1 MVAVLRTASRRT
13 EGQRKERHQGK
24 KLTTARDIY
33 QLVVGEIGISPHEF
47 LYELSY
53 WEVLRII
60 RGYRRR
66 GRLRDQLIAE
76 AVFAA
81 MHTMRDSKGKTV
93 KDFFPM
99 LFEDPDDD
107 DREPADITDEE
118 IAELQAE
125 MDAWN
130 MANRTEPAK

>member
-1 MVAVLRTASRRT
+1 M
-13 EGQRKERHQGK
+13 
-24 KLTTARDIY
+24 
-33 QLVVGEIGISPHEF
+33 GEIGRDRHEF
-47 LYELSY
+47 LYEMTY

-107 DREPADITDEE
+107 EHNNDITDQEMAYLESEE
-118 IAELQAE
+118 QSYAQYLMHEFNGQHKQ
-125 MDAWN
+125 
-130 MANRTEPAK
+130 PAPPQQ

>member
-1 MVAVLRTASRRT
+1 M
-13 EGQRKERHQGK
+13 
-24 KLTTARDIY
+24 
-33 QLVVGEIGISPHEF
+33 GEIGISPHEF

-107 DREPADITDEE
+107 DREPAEPLSEE
-118 IAELQAE
+118 EHQYEQELMQQ
-125 MDAWN
+125 WN
-130 MANRTEPAK
+130 MGGKQ

>member
-1 MVAVLRTASRRT
+1 M
-13 EGQRKERHQGK
+13 
-24 KLTTARDIY
+24 
-33 QLVVGEIGISPHEF
+33 GEIGIPRHEF

-60 RGYRRR
+60 RGYRKRD
-66 GRLRDQLIAE
+66 RLTHQLIAE

-118 IAELQAE
+118 IQQLQAE

-130 MANRTEPAK
+130 SAHQAPAEPQPEQSESTTR

>member
-1 MVAVLRTASRRT
+1 M
-13 EGQRKERHQGK
+13 
-24 KLTTARDIY
+24 
-33 QLVVGEIGISPHEF
+33 GEIGISPHEF

-66 GRLRDQLIAE
+66 GRLRDQLIAN

-81 MHTMRDSKGKTV
+81 MYAMRDAKGMTPARL
-93 KDFFPM
+93 FPM

-107 DREPADITDEE
+107 IDNEITDEE
-118 IAELQAE
+118 IAFFESEERAYAQNL
-125 MDAWN
+125 MDNFNGQQHPAPPKESSPEPEQPQP
-130 MANRTEPAK
+130 AEPAK

>member
-1 MVAVLRTASRRT
+1 M
-13 EGQRKERHQGK
+13 
-24 KLTTARDIY
+24 
-33 QLVVGEIGISPHEF
+33 GEIGIPRHEF
-47 LYELSY
+47 LYEIQY

-107 DREPADITDEE
+107 DREPAEPLSEEDYAYEQALMDNFNFGTVQPTAQHTKAPDES
-118 IAELQAE
+118 
-125 MDAWN
+125 
-130 MANRTEPAK
+130 

>member
-1 MVAVLRTASRRT
+1 M
-13 EGQRKERHQGK
+13 
-24 KLTTARDIY
+24 
-33 QLVVGEIGISPHEF
+33 GEIGISPHEF

-107 DREPADITDEE
+107 DREPADISDEE

-130 MANRTEPAK
+130 MSNHTEPAK

>member
-1 MVAVLRTASRRT
+1 M
-13 EGQRKERHQGK
+13 
-24 KLTTARDIY
+24 
-33 QLVVGEIGISPHEF
+33 GEIGISPHEF

-107 DREPADITDEE
+107 IDNEITDEDRAFLE
-118 IAELQAE
+118 ADERAYAQNL
-125 MDAWN
+125 MDEFNGQKHPAPPQ
-130 MANRTEPAK
+130 PAKAPDES

>member
-1 MVAVLRTASRRT
+1 M
-13 EGQRKERHQGK
+13 
-24 KLTTARDIY
+24 
-33 QLVVGEIGISPHEF
+33 GEIGRPRHEV
-47 LYELSY
+47 LYELRF
-53 WEVLRII
+53 WEINRII
-60 RGYRRR
+60 RGYRKRD
-66 GRLRDQLIAE
+66 RLTHQLIAE

-107 DREPADITDEE
+107 IDNEITDEE

-130 MANRTEPAK
+130 MANHTEPAKLANS

>member
-1 MVAVLRTASRRT
+1 M
-13 EGQRKERHQGK
+13 
-24 KLTTARDIY
+24 
-33 QLVVGEIGISPHEF
+33 GEIGIPRHEF
-47 LYELSY
+47 LYEIQY

-93 KDFFPM
+93 KDFFPE
-99 LFEDPDDD
+99 LFEDDE
-107 DREPADITDEE
+107 DREPAEPLSEEDYAYEQALMDNFNFGQPAQPKEASPEPPQPEEAPDES
-118 IAELQAE
+118 
-125 MDAWN
+125 
-130 MANRTEPAK
+130 

>member
-1 MVAVLRTASRRT
+1 M
-13 EGQRKERHQGK
+13 
-24 KLTTARDIY
+24 
-33 QLVVGEIGISPHEF
+33 GEIGRPRHEV
-47 LYELSY
+47 LYELRF
-53 WEVLRII
+53 WEINRII

-107 DREPADITDEE
+107 DREPADISDEDFAYE
-118 IAELQAE
+118 QAL
-125 MDAWN
+125 MDN
-130 MANRTEPAK
+130 FNFGIR

>member
-1 MVAVLRTASRRT
+1 M
-13 EGQRKERHQGK
+13 
-24 KLTTARDIY
+24 
-33 QLVVGEIGISPHEF
+33 GEIGIPRRDF
-47 LYELSY
+47 LYDLRY

-107 DREPADITDEE
+107 DREASTITDEE

-130 MANRTEPAK
+130 MANNKQEAPDES

>member
-1 MVAVLRTASRRT
+1 M
-13 EGQRKERHQGK
+13 
-24 KLTTARDIY
+24 
-33 QLVVGEIGISPHEF
+33 GEIGIPRRDF
-47 LYELSY
+47 LYDLRY

-81 MHTMRDSKGKTV
+81 MHTMRDSNGKTV

-99 LFEDPDDD
+99 LFEDTDDD
-107 DREPADITDEE
+107 DRESSTITDEE

-130 MANRTEPAK
+130 MSNNKQEAPDES

>member
-1 MVAVLRTASRRT
+1 
-13 EGQRKERHQGK
+13 
-24 KLTTARDIY
+24 
-33 QLVVGEIGISPHEF
+33 VGEIGRDRHEF
-47 LYELSY
+47 LYEMTY

-99 LFEDPDDD
+99 LFEDDD
-107 DREPADITDEE
+107 DREPAEPLSEE
-118 IAELQAE
+118 DYAYEQAL
-125 MDAWN
+125 MGAWN
-130 MANRTEPAK
+130 MANHKQEAPDES

>member
-1 MVAVLRTASRRT
+1 M
-13 EGQRKERHQGK
+13 
-24 KLTTARDIY
+24 
-33 QLVVGEIGISPHEF
+33 GEIGISPHEF

-99 LFEDPDDD
+99 LFEDDD
-107 DREPADITDEE
+107 DREPAEPLSEEDYAYEQQLMDNFNFGQPTKAPDES
-118 IAELQAE
+118 
-125 MDAWN
+125 
-130 MANRTEPAK
+130 

>member
-1 MVAVLRTASRRT
+1 M
-13 EGQRKERHQGK
+13 
-24 KLTTARDIY
+24 
-33 QLVVGEIGISPHEF
+33 GEIGISPHEF

-107 DREPADITDEE
+107 DREPAEPLSEEDYAYEQALMDNFNFGQPAPPKEASPAPPQQEEAPDES
-118 IAELQAE
+118 
-125 MDAWN
+125 
-130 MANRTEPAK
+130 

>member
-1 MVAVLRTASRRT
+1 M
-13 EGQRKERHQGK
+13 
-24 KLTTARDIY
+24 
-33 QLVVGEIGISPHEF
+33 GEIGIPRHEF

-107 DREPADITDEE
+107 IDNEITDEE

-130 MANRTEPAK
+130 NTHKQEAPDES

>member
-1 MVAVLRTASRRT
+1 M
-13 EGQRKERHQGK
+13 
-24 KLTTARDIY
+24 
-33 QLVVGEIGISPHEF
+33 GEIGIPRHEF

-107 DREPADITDEE
+107 IDNEITDEE

-130 MANRTEPAK
+130 MANHKQEAPDES

>member
-1 MVAVLRTASRRT
+1 M
-13 EGQRKERHQGK
+13 
-24 KLTTARDIY
+24 
-33 QLVVGEIGISPHEF
+33 GEIGISPHEF

-60 RGYRRR
+60 RGYRKRD
-66 GRLRDQLIAE
+66 RLTHQLIAE

-99 LFEDPDDD
+99 LFEDPDDEID
-107 DREPADITDEE
+107 NELTDEDRAFLE
-118 IAELQAE
+118 AEERAYAQNL
-125 MDAWN
+125 MDEFNGKNKQPDPPKEASPSPPQ
-130 MANRTEPAK
+130 PAKAPDES

>member
-1 MVAVLRTASRRT
+1 M
-13 EGQRKERHQGK
+13 
-24 KLTTARDIY
+24 
-33 QLVVGEIGISPHEF
+33 GEIGISPHEF
-47 LYELSY
+47 LYEIQY

-76 AVFAA
+76 AVYTA
-81 MHTMRDSKGKTV
+81 MHVMRDSNGKTV

-107 DREPADITDEE
+107 EHNNDITDEDMAYLE
-118 IAELQAE
+118 AEEQSYAQNLMDEFNGKNKQPALPKEAE
-125 MDAWN
+125 PAPPQP
-130 MANRTEPAK
+130 AEPAK

>member
-1 MVAVLRTASRRT
+1 M
-13 EGQRKERHQGK
+13 
-24 KLTTARDIY
+24 
-33 QLVVGEIGISPHEF
+33 GEIGISPHEF

-107 DREPADITDEE
+107 EHNNNITDEE
-118 IAELQAE
+118 MAYLEAEEQFYAQNL
-125 MDAWN
+125 MDEFN
-130 MANRTEPAK
+130 GQNTQPAPHKEAPDES

>member
-1 MVAVLRTASRRT
+1 M
-13 EGQRKERHQGK
+13 
-24 KLTTARDIY
+24 
-33 QLVVGEIGISPHEF
+33 GEIGISPHEF
-47 LYELSY
+47 LYELNY

-81 MHTMRDSKGKTV
+81 MHTMRDSNGKTV

-107 DREPADITDEE
+107 DREASTITDEE

-130 MANRTEPAK
+130 MANNKQEAPDES

>member
-1 MVAVLRTASRRT
+1 M
-13 EGQRKERHQGK
+13 
-24 KLTTARDIY
+24 
-33 QLVVGEIGISPHEF
+33 GEIGRPRHEV
-47 LYELSY
+47 LYELRF
-53 WEVLRII
+53 WEINRII

-81 MHTMRDSKGKTV
+81 MHMMRDSKGKTV

-107 DREPADITDEE
+107 DREPAEPLSEEDYAYEQALMDNFNFGQPTPPKEASPAPPQPEEAPDES
-118 IAELQAE
+118 
-125 MDAWN
+125 
-130 MANRTEPAK
+130 

>member
-1 MVAVLRTASRRT
+1 
-13 EGQRKERHQGK
+13 
-24 KLTTARDIY
+24 
-33 QLVVGEIGISPHEF
+33 VGEIGIPRHEF

-81 MHTMRDSKGKTV
+81 MHTIRDSKGKTV

-107 DREPADITDEE
+107 DREPAEPLSEE
-118 IAELQAE
+118 GYAYEQAL
-125 MDAWN
+125 MDNFNFGQPAPPKE
-130 MANRTEPAK
+130 AAPAKPTAQPSEPTQAPDES

>member
-1 MVAVLRTASRRT
+1 M
-13 EGQRKERHQGK
+13 
-24 KLTTARDIY
+24 
-33 QLVVGEIGISPHEF
+33 GEIGIPRHEF

-107 DREPADITDEE
+107 IDNEITDEE

-130 MANRTEPAK
+130 MTNHTESAKVSK